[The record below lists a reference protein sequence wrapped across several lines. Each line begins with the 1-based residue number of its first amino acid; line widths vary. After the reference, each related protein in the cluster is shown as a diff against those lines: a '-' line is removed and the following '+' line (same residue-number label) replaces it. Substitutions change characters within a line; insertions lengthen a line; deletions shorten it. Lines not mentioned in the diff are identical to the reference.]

1 MRISDWSSDVCSSD
15 LRLEK
20 DEIDRHS
27 IAEADVGIGEAIGIG
42 AMHDLRIADQ
52 IGVVQAEFGLE
63 DRVSDFIVGGARKD
77 GGEAGAF
84 GDGVAQACIGKEQ
97 DAELCD
103 SNNGKEE
110 QRRRQREER
119 KRDVRGK
126 RESVRV
132 AIGGSR
138 VEKKKKNT

>member
-1 MRISDWSSDVCSSD
+1 
-15 LRLEK
+15 
-20 DEIDRHS
+20 
-27 IAEADVGIGEAIGIG
+27 
-42 AMHDLRIADQ
+42 MHDLRIADQ

-110 QRRRQREER
+110 QRRRQRELDNACAPLIAAER
-119 KRDVRGK
+119 SPPRPCTRTVASSGKSPTPPPGPRPRRGGK
-126 RESVRV
+126 
-132 AIGGSR
+132 
-138 VEKKKKNT
+138 T

>member
-77 GGEAGAF
+77 GGEAGRAEERR
-84 GDGVAQACIGKEQ
+84 VGKEWV
-97 DAELCD
+97 
-103 SNNGKEE
+103 ST
-110 QRRRQREER
+110 R
-119 KRDVRGK
+119 K
-126 RESVRV
+126 
-132 AIGGSR
+132 SR
-138 VEKKKKNT
+138 WAR